1 MEQNRKL
8 AIRNWSV
15 CDRPTYKLHEC
26 GASTMTDAE
35 LLSIIIGSGTAK
47 YNALEIAKMALGK
60 YENNLN
66 SMGKADVESLTE
78 IEGIGENTAIKVM
91 AAFELGK
98 RRQQERAKMQESV
111 SSAVQIYNI
120 MRPIMMDLKHEEAY
134 LLLMNQNFRLIKTV
148 KLSQGGIAETSVDI
162 RIAMKHAIMN
172 NATVAA
178 LCHNHPSNNPHP
190 SSVDDQLT
198 KSIKAAFQTMRIHF
212 LDHVIICDGEYY
224 SYAEAG
230 KI

>member
-1 MEQNRKL
+1 ML
-8 AIRNWSV
+8 SAFGLSV
-15 CDRPTYKLHEC
+15 PEGNQTIGYFRHFTVPSVP
-26 GASTMTDAE
+26 GR
-35 LLSIIIGSGTAK
+35 LSVFIPVGWHR
-47 YNALEIAKMALGK
+47 
-60 YENNLN
+60 NNLN

-178 LCHNHPSNNPHP
+178 LCHNHPSNNIKP
-190 SSVDDQLT
+190 SHDDDRLT
-198 KSIKAAFQTMRIHF
+198 ERVKKACDIMRIRF
-212 LDHVIICDGEYY
+212 LDHVIVTDGHYY
-224 SYAEAG
+224 SYHEEG
-230 KI
+230 RL

>member
-78 IEGIGENTAIKVM
+78 IECICENTAIKVM

-98 RRQQERAKMQESV
+98 LCSPNLQHHAPHHDGLEARGSL
-111 SSAVQIYNI
+111 SSADE
-120 MRPIMMDLKHEEAY
+120 P
-134 LLLMNQNFRLIKTV
+134 
-148 KLSQGGIAETSVDI
+148 KL
-162 RIAMKHAIMN
+162 
-172 NATVAA
+172 
-178 LCHNHPSNNPHP
+178 
-190 SSVDDQLT
+190 
-198 KSIKAAFQTMRIHF
+198 
-212 LDHVIICDGEYY
+212 
-224 SYAEAG
+224 
-230 KI
+230 

>member
-66 SMGKADVESLTE
+66 SMGKADIESRTE

-134 LLLMNQNFRLIKTV
+134 LLLMNQNFKLIK
-148 KLSQGGIAETSVDI
+148 SARISRGGITETSVDV
-162 RIAMKHAIMN
+162 RIIIKEAVLA
-172 NATVAA
+172 NATVIA
-178 LCHNHPSNNPHP
+178 LCHNHPSGNIEP
-190 SSVDDQLT
+190 SAEDNRITEKVRMAC
-198 KSIKAAFQTMRIHF
+198 KTMRLHF
-212 LDHVIICDGEYY
+212 LDHVIVTDGGYY
-224 SYAEAG
+224 SFHDNER
-230 KI
+230 

>member
-111 SSAVQIYNI
+111 SSAVQIY
-120 MRPIMMDLKHEEAY
+120 K
-134 LLLMNQNFRLIKTV
+134 
-148 KLSQGGIAETSVDI
+148 GGIAETSVDI

-198 KSIKAAFQTMRIHF
+198 KSVKAAFQTMRIHF

>member
-134 LLLMNQNFRLIKTV
+134 LLLMNQNFRL
-148 KLSQGGIAETSVDI
+148 
-162 RIAMKHAIMN
+162 
-172 NATVAA
+172 
-178 LCHNHPSNNPHP
+178 CHNHPSNNPHP

-198 KSIKAAFQTMRIHF
+198 KSVKAAFQTMRIHF

>member
-66 SMGKADVESLTE
+66 SMGKANLQHHAPHHDGLEARGSL
-78 IEGIGENTAIKVM
+78 
-91 AAFELGK
+91 
-98 RRQQERAKMQESV
+98 
-111 SSAVQIYNI
+111 SSADE
-120 MRPIMMDLKHEEAY
+120 P
-134 LLLMNQNFRLIKTV
+134 
-148 KLSQGGIAETSVDI
+148 KL
-162 RIAMKHAIMN
+162 
-172 NATVAA
+172 
-178 LCHNHPSNNPHP
+178 
-190 SSVDDQLT
+190 
-198 KSIKAAFQTMRIHF
+198 
-212 LDHVIICDGEYY
+212 
-224 SYAEAG
+224 
-230 KI
+230 